1 MQTPTSLSMLEVK
14 GMTTSSL
21 LQELFDTFPPIN
33 PTPAMTM
40 EQIMYQAGQRSIV
53 EWIQSKMDES

>member
-1 MQTPTSLSMLEVK
+1 MQTPIYLSTHEAL
-14 GMTTSSL
+14 GMTASSL
-21 LQELFDTFPPIN
+21 LQELMETFPPIN
-33 PTPAMTM
+33 PTPTMTM

>member
-1 MQTPTSLSMLEVK
+1 MLEVK
-14 GMTTSSL
+14 GMAMSSL

-33 PTPAMTM
+33 PTPQMTM

>member
-1 MQTPTSLSMLEVK
+1 MLEVK
-14 GMTTSSL
+14 GMTFSSL

-33 PTPAMTM
+33 PTPQMTM

-53 EWIQSKMDES
+53 EWIQTKMDES

>member
-1 MQTPTSLSMLEVK
+1 
-14 GMTTSSL
+14 
-21 LQELFDTFPPIN
+21 
-33 PTPAMTM
+33 M

>member
-14 GMTTSSL
+14 GMTTTSL

-33 PTPAMTM
+33 PTPQMTM

-53 EWIQSKMDES
+53 EWIQTKMDES

>member
-1 MQTPTSLSMLEVK
+1 MQSPISMSMLEVK
-14 GMTTSSL
+14 GMQTSSL
-21 LQELFDTFPPIN
+21 LAELMETFPPIN
-33 PTPAMTM
+33 PTPQMTM